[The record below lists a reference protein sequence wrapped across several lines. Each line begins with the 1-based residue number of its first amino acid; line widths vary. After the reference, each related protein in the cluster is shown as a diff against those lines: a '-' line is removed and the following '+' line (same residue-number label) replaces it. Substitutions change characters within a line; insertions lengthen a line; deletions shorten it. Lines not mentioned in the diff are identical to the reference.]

1 MARGEE
7 PSGGS
12 SPKRGTRKDQV
23 RCLRLCRRMVY
34 GVALLALVVI
44 LMVQVH
50 HLFSYIEKEIMI

>member
-7 PSGGS
+7 PS
-12 SPKRGTRKDQV
+12 KRGTRKDQV
-23 RCLRLCRRMVY
+23 RCLKLCRRMVY